1 MGMDPEARLVAEA
14 VVTYA
19 DSCTLPKL
27 TPGCPYYR
35 LEGSSPTC
43 SEECRSLAHRLGAD
57 GRDEHKTQIGG
68 LILHGRAIPIRA
80 AGGMRDYDATRE
92 YIKDRDKAPR
102 DQSTAS
108 LLLSLA
114 NAVAINAL
122 AGDIRGLD
130 DALKLW
136 GEAERRITALDA
148 VFRAGIADEAARAV
162 IVRVALEHLHASG
175 RIDIADVTGAPLVS
189 EGSSWLE
196 AATLSAEHTASRTT
210 RRTYVDAPDKSI
222 LSQALPQLFGS
233 DEELDEFVADSVIAH
248 TLTETF
254 RRRVIRWLGNL
265 LPVDLTGTLSARAP
279 HAPMFAALE
288 PIAPREPI
296 GAWLWDRFT
305 ITRIEDWATASLSLE
320 WDWASYSRTAPC
332 NARAM
337 AERVVDA
344 DTTSRHAMIRSL
356 RNYARPQRP
365 AEFNPSEYVGRAS
378 ELLVSGQWEAA
389 SQIFEGVVA
398 LSPGDAIAW
407 NNLGFCRLAADPQD
421 AIKMLRRA
429 EALSR
434 TPSLLTAANL
444 SLALHLVGEDTEAI
458 RIGLAALE
466 WPDPAFSGG
475 ALLWGHPADEGD
487 QELDAELVLSTFD
500 NVRIYLD
507 RLLEHMS
514 ETTVGSCNSASAMES
529 S

>member
-1 MGMDPEARLVAEA
+1 MGIDAESRLIAEA
-14 VVTYA
+14 LVTYA

-35 LEGSSPTC
+35 LDGGSPTC
-43 SEECRSLAHRLGAD
+43 AEECRSLAHRFGAE
-57 GRDEHKTQIGG
+57 GREEHTTQIGG
-68 LILHGRAIPIRA
+68 LVMHGRAIPIRA

-92 YIKDRDKAPR
+92 YITDREKEPR
-102 DQSTAS
+102 NQSTAS

-114 NAVAINAL
+114 NAVVINAL

-130 DALKLW
+130 EALQLW
-136 GEAERRITALDA
+136 GEAERRITAMDA
-148 VFRAGIADEAARAV
+148 VFRAGIAEEAARAV
-162 IVRVALEHLHASG
+162 IVRVALEHMHASG
-175 RIDIADVTGAPLVS
+175 RIDIADVTGAPILN

-210 RRTYVDAPDKSI
+210 RRTYIDVPDKSI
-222 LSQALPQLFGS
+222 LSQALPQLFGTA
-233 DEELDEFVADSVIAH
+233 EELDEFVADSVIAH

-254 RRRVIRWLGNL
+254 RRRVVRWLGNL

-288 PIAPREPI
+288 PIPLREPL
-296 GAWLWDRFT
+296 GTWMWERFT
-305 ITRIEDWATASLSLE
+305 VTRIEDWSTASLALE
-320 WDWASYSRTAPC
+320 WDWSSHSRKAPC
-332 NARAM
+332 DTRAM
-337 AERVVDA
+337 AERIVDSEA
-344 DTTSRHAMIRSL
+344 TSRHAMIRSL
-356 RNYARPQRP
+356 HSYAGPQR
-365 AEFNPSEYVGRAS
+365 ASEFNPSEYAGRAS
-378 ELLVSGQWEAA
+378 ELLVSGQWQAA

-398 LSPGDAIAW
+398 LSPGDAVAW
-407 NNLGFCRLAADPQD
+407 NNLGFCRLAADPRD

-444 SLALHLVGEDTEAI
+444 SLALHLVGDDAEAT

-475 ALLWGHPADEGD
+475 ALLWAHPAGEGD
-487 QELDAELVLSTFD
+487 QDLDAELVLSKFES
-500 NVRIYLD
+500 VRTYLET
-507 RLLEHMS
+507 LLEHMN
-514 ETTVGSCNSASAMES
+514 ETPTGTCSSTLAMEGS
-529 S
+529 